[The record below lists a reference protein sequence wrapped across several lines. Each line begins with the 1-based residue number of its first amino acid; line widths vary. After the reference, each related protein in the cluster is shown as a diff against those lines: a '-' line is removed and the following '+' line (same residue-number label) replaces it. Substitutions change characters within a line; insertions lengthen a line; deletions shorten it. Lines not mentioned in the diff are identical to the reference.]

1 MSLRRAVPVLIALV
15 LLGAAALAFA
25 VTRPTA
31 AEGVQLGANGCP
43 PGFTSR
49 EERMSQER
57 RMAALERVSPT
68 RSEGPGDERLGGDV
82 GADGPLQRIA
92 REPACMNRKSPEA
105 QGELMAIQENDKR
118 RSTGGVT
125 DTLKPGAYRAAQA
138 ERRAI
143 AAEARTLPGSAG
155 DWKPAGQ
162 GPLIADDPRFDE
174 VNGLGLAD
182 LNGRISD
189 FARDPATGRIFAAV
203 GEGGVWQ
210 SDDGGQN
217 WRSIGDTLPTQAVG
231 GIEFSPADGGTII
244 ITTGDNVFGGGGTFA
259 GAGAFRTTNGGQS
272 WQRASGVPDGIITFK
287 VAVDPVNP
295 RNVYAAT
302 GAGLFRSS
310 DAGVTFNNVNLP
322 TGRAGGQRSGAPLDP
337 DCTGAAPTKVGCFLA
352 NMVTDVVVQGPDNA
366 QTPDSSPGAKA
377 GSVVAVVGWR
387 AGNKKSPPSEGFP
400 QGYVESPN
408 NGVYRSDTGDV
419 GSFDKLRNEGNFF
432 GQDHI
437 GRIEL
442 GLATGAKQDHN
453 YLYAIVEDAQRFNGG
468 APVLDAPDGGT
479 GPATGNTVLNGIF
492 VSSNFGTT
500 WTLMENADELANDL
514 SSGSALNGTG
524 TAIRFSPGIQ
534 AWYNEW
540 IEPDPTSQTTA
551 GVPTR
556 LAFGLEEI
564 WQNKVVG
571 QPQSGKS
578 QFKVV
583 GPYFSGESCL
593 FLDTGRP
600 VCPTTAGNP
609 TTAAKTTHPDQQAG
623 MWVAGDA
630 DGKATLIAGHDGG
643 VNTQG
648 VQPNAD
654 INPDGWGRGA
664 NGGFNTLLPY
674 DAQVSKDGT
683 IYAGLQDN
691 GELKIEPDGRQ
702 FMTFGG
708 DGAFSA
714 VEPDNS
720 KVAYEGLPGG
730 AMNKTING
738 GESYSDVSPPDDT
751 YQFINPFTMDPLDP
765 KHLITA
771 GTSVYETLDGAES
784 YEEVFDL
791 GAAPAS
797 RRDAL
802 GNDSISNRMSAI
814 DVRSVPEQGKDASA
828 AYVGYC
834 GFCDPLNTRPFDNG
848 VATNVAP
855 GGSVGKKG
863 TGENWRMAKAVGL
876 PKRYITSIQADPVD
890 PKTVYVTVAG
900 YSRRWLPVGV
910 LGEDV
915 TAAQVGKGNVFKSTD
930 AGQTFQNISGNMP
943 DVPANWTTVRNG
955 QLVVA
960 TNAGV
965 YVSAGTD
972 GGAYELLGEGLPNA
986 PVFTLEMKPKASASE
1001 PDTLIAATQGRGV
1014 YRYEF
1019 KDPAGT
1025 TAGTRPGTQSG
1036 PGSGGG
1042 PTPTACTAS
1051 TGFKSVSAARAG
1063 SGVRLAFTRNV
1074 TAPVRVDVFRV
1085 SQGRRV
1091 LKERLVARFENRAKS
1106 FVWNGVTNRGGAKRK
1121 AGTGY
1126 YFVRYTMLRGGKRI
1140 DVRRV
1145 TLRRSGGRFSRRPDY
1160 YRRDT
1165 CDLLGK
1171 FKLERPVF
1179 GGSRTVALKAAY
1191 RLNSAARVTVTITKG
1206 SKVVKRYKA
1215 TQREGKRTY
1224 RVTLPARRRAGGDY
1238 RVRLQATGGG
1248 GQRVNAVL
1256 TSRRL

>member
-1 MSLRRAVPVLIALV
+1 MSLRRVLPAVLALI
-15 LLGAAALAFA
+15 LLGAAALTFA
-25 VTRPTA
+25 ATRPA
-31 AEGVQLGANGCP
+31 PAGVKLGANGCP
-43 PGFTSR
+43 PGFASR

-57 RMAALERVSPT
+57 RMAALERVRPT
-68 RSEGPGDERLGGDV
+68 RSEGPGDERLSGDV
-82 GADGPLQRIA
+82 GADGPMQRIA
-92 REPACMNRKSPEA
+92 RGPECVNRKSPEA

-143 AAEARTLPGSAG
+143 AAEGQTLPGSAG
-155 DWKPAGQ
+155 EWKPAGQ
-162 GPLIADDPRFDE
+162 GPLISDDPRFDE
-174 VNGLGLAD
+174 VNGLGLGD

-210 SDDGGQN
+210 SDDQGQT
-217 WRSIGDTLPTQAVG
+217 WRSIGDTLPTQAIG

-259 GAGAFRTTNGGQS
+259 GVGAFRTTNGGQS

-310 DAGVTFNNVNLP
+310 DAGVSFTNVNLP
-322 TGRAGGQRSGAPLDP
+322 TGRAKGLRSGAPLDL

-366 QTPDSSPGAKA
+366 QTADNSAGAKA

-387 AGNKKSPPSEGFP
+387 AGNKRSPASQGFP
-400 QGYVESPN
+400 QGYIESPN
-408 NGVYRSDTGDV
+408 NGFYRSDTGDPD
-419 GSFDKLRNEGNFF
+419 SFDKLQNEDNF
-432 GQDHI
+432 GGLERI
-437 GRIEL
+437 GRVEL
-442 GLATGAKQDHN
+442 GLATGPKQDHN
-453 YLYAIVEDAQRFNGG
+453 FLYAIVEDARRFNGG
-468 APVLDAPDGGT
+468 PPTIDAPESGT
-479 GPATGNTVLNGIF
+479 GLATGNTVLNGIY
-492 VSSNFGTT
+492 VSSNFGAT
-500 WTLMENADELANDL
+500 WTLMESADALANDQA
-514 SSGSALNGTG
+514 SGSALNVTG
-524 TAIRFSPGIQ
+524 RTFNFSPGIQ
-534 AWYNEW
+534 SWYNEW
-540 IEPDPTSQTTA
+540 IEPDPTSQTSA

-556 LAFGLEEI
+556 LAFGIEEI
-564 WQNKVVG
+564 WQNDNVG
-571 QPQSGKS
+571 QPQNGPTR
-578 QFKVV
+578 FKVV
-583 GPYFSGESCL
+583 GPYFSGETCL
-593 FLDTGRP
+593 FLSTGQP

-609 TTAAKTTHPDQQAG
+609 TTAAKTTHPDQHAA
-623 MWVAGDA
+623 MWVPGDA
-630 DGKATLIAGHDGG
+630 DGRANLVVGHDGG
-643 VNTQG
+643 VNTQI
-648 VQPNAD
+648 VQPGRD

-664 NGGFNTLLPY
+664 NQGFNTLLPY

-691 GELKIEPDGRQ
+691 GEMKIEPDGRR

-730 AMNKTING
+730 TMNKTTNG
-738 GESYSDVSPPDDT
+738 GESYFDVSPPDDT

-771 GTSVYETLDGAES
+771 GTSVYESVDGAENW
-784 YEEVFDL
+784 EEVFDL
-791 GAAPAS
+791 GTAPS
-797 RRDAL
+797 
-802 GNDSISNRMSAI
+802 GTNNRMSAI
-814 DVRSVPEQGKDASA
+814 DVRSVPSGDNTASA
-828 AYVGYC
+828 AYVGFC
-834 GFCDPLNTRPFDNG
+834 GFCEPLIRRPFDNG
-848 VATNVAP
+848 IATNVAP
-855 GGSVGKKG
+855 GGSVGRKAAND
-863 TGENWRMAKAVGL
+863 NWRIAKAQGL
-876 PKRYITSIQADPVD
+876 PKRYITSVQADPTD

-910 LGEDV
+910 LGEDI
-915 TAAQVGKGNVFKSTD
+915 TAAQVGQGNVFKSTD
-930 AGQTFQNISGNMP
+930 AGETFKNISGNMP

-965 YVSAGTD
+965 YISAGTD
-972 GGAYELLGEGLPNA
+972 GGAYELLGSGLPNA
-986 PVFTLEMKPKASASE
+986 PVFTLEMKPKADPSE
-1001 PDTLIAATQGRGV
+1001 PDVMIAATQGRGV

-1019 KDPAGT
+1019 KDPAGGN
-1025 TAGTRPGTQSG
+1025 AGPANRPGA
-1036 PGSGGG
+1036 GG
-1042 PTPTACTAS
+1042 PQNPNANPDPRGGATACTAS
-1051 TGFKSVSAARAG
+1051 TGFKSVNASRSG
-1063 SGVRLAFTRNV
+1063 RGVRLGLVRNV

-1085 SQGRRV
+1085 SEGRRV
-1091 LKERLVARFENRAKS
+1091 VKERLVARFENKS
-1106 FVWNGVTNRGGAKRK
+1106 SSFTWNGRANRGGSRRAV
-1121 AGTGY
+1121 GTGY
-1126 YFVRYTMLRGGKRI
+1126 YFVRYTMVRGGRRI

-1145 TLRRSGGRFSRRPDY
+1145 TLRRSGGRFSKRPNY

-1179 GGSRTVALKAAY
+1179 GGPKLVTLKAAY
-1191 RLNSAARVTVTITKG
+1191 RLNDAARVTVTITKG
-1206 SKVVKRYKA
+1206 PKVVKRSA
-1215 TQREGKRTY
+1215 AAQRAGKRTY
-1224 RVTLPARRRAGGDY
+1224 RITLPARRRATGDY
-1238 RVRLQATGGG
+1238 RVRLQATGPG
-1248 GQRVNAVL
+1248 GQRVNTVL